1 LATFSVRLGL
11 ATLLIAL
18 RSASNI
24 RRRLLLRVNLGGA
37 LSGTETEVFPYGHRF
52 QREQTPAPLGALGVS
67 APSESH
73 SAAVFASR
81 ETSRGLLSDRLEQV
95 ARLACYLRD
104 TRRSLRRRLAT
115 PRRNWSETFMS
126 YKFLLITVILLT
138 FADPALANWWIVRA
152 ADEKC
157 LVVDIEPSGKD
168 VTKVGKDVYQT
179 REQAE
184 ADVKGLCKESNAAAP
199 PSTPG
204 NAE

>member
-1 LATFSVRLGL
+1 M
-11 ATLLIAL
+11 
-18 RSASNI
+18 
-24 RRRLLLRVNLGGA
+24 
-37 LSGTETEVFPYGHRF
+37 
-52 QREQTPAPLGALGVS
+52 
-67 APSESH
+67 
-73 SAAVFASR
+73 
-81 ETSRGLLSDRLEQV
+81 
-95 ARLACYLRD
+95 
-104 TRRSLRRRLAT
+104 

-168 VTKVGKDVYQT
+168 VTKVGKDAYQT